1 MRFNRYSFRI
11 AIHIVAIVI
20 TSLVFAW
27 SLNQEYMVA
36 TSAGLGALLLI
47 ESFSLY
53 HYSSKMKRDV
63 QRFLDAIKN
72 EDTSLVFK
80 KNSKDTFLQN
90 LHEGFNEIISDFKL
104 IRKEKEIENHFFQYT
119 VQHIS
124 IGLLAIDWSGK
135 VKLINS
141 ALKTLFQLNHLS
153 EIRDLSK
160 IHKDLPDLLHSLQN
174 EEEGTLKILIN
185 GELKPVSIRAG
196 KFRLGKEEMKIFS
209 FHDISKQVNR
219 SEVEA
224 WQKLIRILRHEIINS
239 ISPIKISSVSMLR
252 LVEEHLQKGNHEFS
266 GESLENLQTGLQT
279 IHKRSSGLSDFVET
293 YRSLTKI
300 PDPRLQQIEVKEI
313 FTDVYHLYK
322 QVLVSEKIEFDYTVE
337 PETLNLITD
346 EKLLQ
351 QVLVNLVKNA
361 KEALKTNSF
370 KKIKLEAYKKDQV
383 VVIKIT
389 DNGRGMSP
397 EEMEQAFVPFYTT
410 KEQGSGIGLSLSRQ
424 LVQKLNG
431 RMQLQSEK
439 GKYTTATLQF

>member
-1 MRFNRYSFRI
+1 MTFNRYSFRI
-11 AIHIVAIVI
+11 AIHILAILV
-20 TSLVFAW
+20 TSLAFVW

-36 TSAGLGALLLI
+36 TSSGLGVLLLI

-53 HYSSKMKRDV
+53 HYSNKMKRDV

-72 EDTSLVFK
+72 EDTSIVFK
-80 KNSKDTFLQN
+80 KNYKDSFLQN

-124 IGLLAIDWSGK
+124 IGILAIDLSGN
-135 VKLINS
+135 VKLIND
-141 ALKTLFQLNHLS
+141 AMKKMFHLNQLR
-153 EIRDLSK
+153 EIGNLEK

-174 EEEGTLKILIN
+174 EEEATLKILIN

-196 KFRLGKEEMKIFS
+196 QFRLGQEKMKIFS

-224 WQKLIRILRHEIINS
+224 WQKLIKILRHEIINS
-239 ISPIKISSVSMLR
+239 ISPIKISSVGMLR
-252 LVEEHLQKGNHEFS
+252 LVEEHLQDGKHKFS
-266 GESLENLQTGLQT
+266 EESLENMQTGLKT

-300 PDPRLQQIEVKEI
+300 PDPQLKEIEVQEI
-313 FTDVYHLYK
+313 FNDVYHFYK
-322 QVLVSEKIEFDYTVE
+322 QVLKSEHIEFKQTVN
-337 PETLNLITD
+337 PGQLKFITD

-351 QVLVNLVKNA
+351 QVLINLLKNA
-361 KEALKTNSF
+361 TEAMKMNSSRNL
-370 KKIKLEAYKKDQV
+370 KLEAYKKDQV

-397 EEMEQAFVPFYTT
+397 EEMEQAFVPFYST

-431 RMQLQSEK
+431 QMQLYSEK
-439 GKYTTATLQF
+439 GKYTTVTLQF

>member
-1 MRFNRYSFRI
+1 MTFNRYSLRI
-11 AIHIVAIVI
+11 ALHILAIVL
-20 TSLVFAW
+20 TSLALAW

-36 TSAGLGALLLI
+36 TSSGLGVLLLI

-53 HYSSKMKRDV
+53 HYSNKMKRDV

-80 KNSKDTFLQN
+80 KNSKDSFLQN

-124 IGLLAIDWSGK
+124 IGLLAVDQPGN
-135 VKLINS
+135 VKLINN

-153 EIRDLSK
+153 EIGNLSK

-174 EEEGTLKILIN
+174 EEEATLKILLK
-185 GELKPVSIRAG
+185 GELKPVSIKAG
-196 KFRLGKEEMKIFS
+196 KFRLGQEEMKIFS
-209 FHDISKQVNR
+209 FHDISKQINR

-224 WQKLIRILRHEIINS
+224 WQKLIKILRHEMINS
-239 ISPIKISSVSMLR
+239 ISPIKISSVSMLH
-252 LVEEHLQKGNHEFS
+252 LVEEQLQNGHNKFS
-266 GESLENLQTGLQT
+266 EESLENLQTGLQT
-279 IHKRSSGLSDFVET
+279 IYKRSSGLSDFVET

-300 PDPRLQQIEVKEI
+300 PDPQLQQIEVKEI
-313 FTDVYHLYK
+313 FNDMYHLYK
-322 QVLVSEKIEFDYTVE
+322 QILVREKIDFRHTAE
-337 PETLNLITD
+337 PETLKLITD

-361 KEALKTNSF
+361 TEAMKTNSS
-370 KKIKLEAYKKDQV
+370 KKLRLEAFEKDHAIIIKLK
-383 VVIKIT
+383 
-389 DNGRGMSP
+389 DNGTGMSP

-410 KEQGSGIGLSLSRQ
+410 KEKGSGIGLSLSRQ

-431 RMQLQSEK
+431 QMQLHSEK
-439 GKYTTATLQF
+439 GKYTTVTLQF